1 MEKVSDIQAR
11 MQEALWQEGR
21 EQGRRFMTRWC
32 QMVMEVERDVFLGC
46 GHHERSAAR
55 RGYRNGYEGRHLG
68 TSYGRL
74 GLRAP
79 RVRGTERPFRTRLW
93 DAYQRRHRQ
102 VEAAVE
108 AWVAAGCSTRA
119 VVDVMT
125 ETFGHVVSPATVS
138 RILAKIDAEL
148 AAWRSRPLERSYR
161 VLWLDGKHGSLRKRG
176 RNARKRGRKT
186 KGVLLVAWG
195 LRHDGREELVDFQA
209 FEGEE
214 RYEVWEAFLTRLWE
228 RGVRPW
234 NRWDEHLELIVTDGH
249 LGLEAALAMVYPT
262 TPVQRCRFHKVQNLA
277 DHLRDRTHRA
287 ALLAS
292 ASEVWDGVQ
301 TAAEALGRLERW
313 AETWRGLEPEA
324 VANFLEGFDR
334 TLTYLTVAPALRTR
348 VGTTNPI
355 ERFLGEVEKA
365 TDHVP
370 IWENACSWERH
381 LWVLWKRLKHRS
393 YRPTRP
399 RPEFTRTS

>member
-1 MEKVSDIQAR
+1 MYSLSDNWTR

-21 EQGRRFMTRWC
+21 EQGRRLLTRWC
-32 QMVMEVERDVFLGC
+32 HLVMQAERDLFLGC
-46 GHHERSAAR
+46 GHHERSAVR
-55 RGYRNGYEGRHLG
+55 RGWRNGYEGRQLETPFG
-68 TSYGRL
+68 VLRL
-74 GLRAP
+74 RVP

-93 DAYQRRHRQ
+93 NAYARRNRQ

-125 ETFGHVVSPATVS
+125 ETFGYVVSPATVS
-138 RILAKIDAEL
+138 RIVAKIDTEL
-148 AAWRSRPLERSYR
+148 ALWRQRPLERSYR
-161 VLWLDGKHGSLRKRG
+161 ILWLDAKHGRMRKRV
-176 RNARKRGRKT
+176 RKGCRRGRKT
-186 KGVLLVAWG
+186 KGVLLLAWG
-195 LRHDGREELVDFQA
+195 LTHDGREELVDFEAVQ
-209 FEGEE
+209 GEE

-234 NRWDEHLELIVTDGH
+234 NRWDEQMEMIVTDGH
-249 LGLEAALAMVYPT
+249 PGLEAAVAMVYPT

-277 DHLRDRTHRA
+277 AHLRDRTHRG

-292 ASEVWDGVQ
+292 ASGVWDGVQ
-301 TAAEALGRLERW
+301 TAAEAFRRLERW
-313 AETWRGLEPEA
+313 AETWRAVEPEA
-324 VANFLEGFDR
+324 VANLVDDFER
-334 TLTYLTVAPALRTR
+334 TLTYLTAPPALRTR

-355 ERFLGEVEKA
+355 ERLILEIEKA

-370 IWENACSWERH
+370 VWEDARSWQRH
-381 LWVLWKRLKHRS
+381 VWVLWKCLRRRS